1 MQKQCH
7 FEVKLAPRKPLNVS
21 EVVPDGDA
29 TTCQPAVAPK
39 VSAASAG
46 QRRAVRAAR
55 RFGRQGASARDGV
68 KATR

>member
-39 VSAASAG
+39 ASAASAVSAASMAG
-46 QRRAVRAAR
+46 SA
-55 RFGRQGASARDGV
+55 GKASARDGV